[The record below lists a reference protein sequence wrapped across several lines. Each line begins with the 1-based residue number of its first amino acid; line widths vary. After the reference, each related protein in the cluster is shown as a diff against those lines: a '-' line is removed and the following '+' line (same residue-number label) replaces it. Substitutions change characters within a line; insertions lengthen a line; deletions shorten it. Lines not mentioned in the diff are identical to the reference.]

1 MSEPMMILPG
11 GSDFF
16 FSIISAII
24 RATELD
30 KVVQLHFTDLFSDEF
45 AFNNWGKIFLQYVV
59 EHTTNA
65 PQPSSTSFL
74 STPSKS
80 RHTGMPIAQPD
91 HNGKIA
97 TTIHIAHI
105 SHR

>member
-1 MSEPMMILPG
+1 MPEPMMILPG

-24 RATELD
+24 RPTELD

-45 AFNNWGKIFLQYVV
+45 AFNNWGKIFLEYVV

-80 RHTGMPIAQPD
+80 RHMGCRLFNLTLTG
-91 HNGKIA
+91 K
-97 TTIHIAHI
+97 
-105 SHR
+105 